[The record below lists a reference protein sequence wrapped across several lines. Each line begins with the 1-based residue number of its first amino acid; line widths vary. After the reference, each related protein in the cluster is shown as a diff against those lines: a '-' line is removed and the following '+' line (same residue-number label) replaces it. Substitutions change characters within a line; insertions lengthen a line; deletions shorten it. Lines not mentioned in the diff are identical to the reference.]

1 MMISATALKSNDII
15 KPPIDRW
22 GIAFA
27 TAGKVNLVGSMN
39 WFSQN
44 RSRIE
49 RGFMPLWATD
59 KRGFMPLWATEKRG
73 FMPLWATDN
82 GLVTQG

>member
-1 MMISATALKSNDII
+1 M
-15 KPPIDRW
+15 
-22 GIAFA
+22 
-27 TAGKVNLVGSMN
+27 
-39 WFSQN
+39 
-44 RSRIE
+44 
-49 RGFMPLWATD
+49 WATD